1 MPFSVNLSV
10 SPSAPL
16 VKIYLYMWN
25 RQGVHKFHWISSCL
39 CNHDDILLYLYW
51 HICPCCVSK
60 YIWWEAI
67 SYFESW
73 NIFLSNKMSHCCLGC
88 SGNSDVGEI
97 CLHVVV
103 RIPQAHKIAK
113 VEPPLLSCNEWHLLS
128 DSIRSIYM
136 VLYVLNLCGS
146 KCSQSKLDFVYM

>member
-1 MPFSVNLSV
+1 MLKLTLIEVIYHMPLYFWCIITSNAISVNLSV

-51 HICPCCVSK
+51 HTCPCCVSK

-73 NIFLSNKMSHCCLGC
+73 NIFSSNKMSHCCLGC

-97 CLHVVV
+97 CLHLVV

-113 VEPPLLSCNEWHLLS
+113 VKPPLLHE
-128 DSIRSIYM
+128 
-136 VLYVLNLCGS
+136 V
-146 KCSQSKLDFVYM
+146 